1 MAAAPVGAYRY
12 FRQRREAGAGNTRFI
27 SDARRV
33 RPELPIFVVSEWGA
47 DLPLALQSLE
57 AFAPAAE
64 VY

>member
-1 MAAAPVGAYRY
+1 MS
-12 FRQRREAGAGNTRFI
+12 EDTLDFI